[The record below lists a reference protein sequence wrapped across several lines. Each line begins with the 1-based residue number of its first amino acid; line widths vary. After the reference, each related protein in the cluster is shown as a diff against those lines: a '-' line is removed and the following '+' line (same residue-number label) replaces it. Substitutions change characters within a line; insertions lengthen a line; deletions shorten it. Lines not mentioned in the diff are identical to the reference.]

1 MRKVREKVAEKE
13 KNKRIIEDSTP
24 TVNIIIKGDVAGS
37 VEALLDIFD
46 SYKCDKIC
54 KLNIVHYGV
63 GSITS
68 SDIELAGT
76 FKGNKILK

>member
-1 MRKVREKVAEKE
+1 MKKVRMELAKKE
-13 KNKRIIEDSTP
+13 KNKHKIEDPTP
-24 TVNIIIKGDVAGS
+24 TINIIIKGDVAGS

-46 SYKCDKIC
+46 LYKSDKIC
-54 KLNIVHYGV
+54 KLNIVHYGI

-68 SDIELAGT
+68 SDIELADT